1 LNKYRRQKDG
11 GGREMDYILM
21 QFYFSIKI
29 YLISTV
35 IAITMM
41 ELVVLIRRF
50 IRLGRR
56 RDA

>member
-1 LNKYRRQKDG
+1 MEYP
-11 GGREMDYILM
+11 LM

-50 IRLGRR
+50 IKLGGG
-56 RDA
+56 RDV

>member
-1 LNKYRRQKDG
+1 
-11 GGREMDYILM
+11 MDYILM

>member
-1 LNKYRRQKDG
+1 LNRHRSQKESG
-11 GGREMDYILM
+11 GKEMGFPLM
-21 QFYFSIKI
+21 PFNFSLKI

-50 IRLGRR
+50 IKLGRR

>member
-1 LNKYRRQKDG
+1 
-11 GGREMDYILM
+11 MDFPLM

-41 ELVVLIRRF
+41 EIVVLIRRF
-50 IRLGRR
+50 IKLDWR
-56 RDA
+56 RDV

>member
-1 LNKYRRQKDG
+1 
-11 GGREMDYILM
+11 MDYPLM

-50 IRLGRR
+50 IKLGGRR
-56 RDA
+56 DV

>member
-1 LNKYRRQKDG
+1 MEYP
-11 GGREMDYILM
+11 LM
-21 QFYFSIKI
+21 QLYFSIKI

-50 IRLGRR
+50 IKLGLR
-56 RDA
+56 RDV

>member
-1 LNKYRRQKDG
+1 MG
-11 GGREMDYILM
+11 FPLM
-21 QFYFSIKI
+21 PFNFSLKI

-50 IRLGRR
+50 IKLGRR

>member
-1 LNKYRRQKDG
+1 
-11 GGREMDYILM
+11 MDYPLM

-50 IRLGRR
+50 IRLGGR
-56 RDA
+56 RDV